1 MRYPVSFANYPE
13 SFKGC
18 VVSPTKICLQFNDPE
33 IKLRIHDT
41 DREQYTKFGPNND
54 RMIPIG
60 TLGTKIDCTAI
71 GCQMPVV
78 EDYQMQLLD
87 AYVLYWRTYRSNY
100 RTAYNKEFRDFLLK
114 IHAKMSNVLEKTKD
128 GDK

>member
-1 MRYPVSFANYPE
+1 MQYPVSFANYPQ

-33 IKLRIHDT
+33 IKLRLHDT
-41 DREQYTKFGPNND
+41 DKADYTKYGPNND
-54 RMIPIG
+54 VMVPIG
-60 TLGTKIDCTAI
+60 TLGTTIKCTAI

-87 AYVLYWRTYRSNY
+87 AYVEYARKHSKTYALTYS
-100 RTAYNKEFRDFLLK
+100 KSFRDFLLK
-114 IHAKMSNVLEKTKD
+114 IQAKINNVLEKTH
-128 GDK
+128 GLE

>member
-1 MRYPVSFANYPE
+1 MSNSYPVSFANYPK

-41 DREQYTKFGPNND
+41 DRADYTKFGPNND
-54 RMIPIG
+54 IMIPVG
-60 TLGTKIDCTAI
+60 TLGTTIKCTAI

-78 EDYQMQLLD
+78 EDYQLQLID
-87 AYVLYWRTYRSNY
+87 AYVEYSRFHSKIYEETYS
-100 RTAYNKEFRDFLLK
+100 KSFKDFLLK
-114 IHAKMSNVLEKTKD
+114 LQEKINWAVRETKWI
-128 GDK
+128 